1 MSFSIFVFTL
11 SSLCFFKQFK
21 YLNIAIFSRKKI
33 FLTYFPRL
41 QFPTL
46 LQKKIFIK
54 RLNLYSQIYAT
65 RKVFEFNCIFF
76 YSCRSHNYMFF
87 IINQLALFVI
97 YSVFTKLLLF
107 FYNVAGVVIHI
118 IHKIIKPFG
127 ATTISQNS
135 KDLLEMGTNQTGES
149 ALLFVRASS
158 SRDSDKQ
165 APFAKSNKCVS
176 E

>member
-1 MSFSIFVFTL
+1 
-11 SSLCFFKQFK
+11 
-21 YLNIAIFSRKKI
+21 
-33 FLTYFPRL
+33 
-41 QFPTL
+41 
-46 LQKKIFIK
+46 
-54 RLNLYSQIYAT
+54 
-65 RKVFEFNCIFF
+65 
-76 YSCRSHNYMFF
+76 MFF

-127 ATTISQNS
+127 ATISQNS